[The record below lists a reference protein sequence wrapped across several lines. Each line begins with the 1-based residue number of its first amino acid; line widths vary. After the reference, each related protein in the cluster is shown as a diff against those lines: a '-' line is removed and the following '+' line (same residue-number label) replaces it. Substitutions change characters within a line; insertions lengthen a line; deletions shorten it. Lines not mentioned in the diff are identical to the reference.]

1 MSFYRSPFDP
11 LQYLNSLRLDVR
23 LDTRGRIVLDG
34 LNRIPGHKRR
44 QAWQVVKIYDR
55 LLRMQLDAPSEGMR
69 PSVRK
74 LLAQGRI
81 TVQEGRYVRTIRPV
95 E

>member
-1 MSFYRSPFDP
+1 MSFHRSPFDP

-44 QAWQVVKIYDR
+44 QAWQVVKIYDQ
-55 LLRMQLDAPSEGMR
+55 LLRMQLDAPKGMR